1 MRRSTTLVAGVIAAL
16 ALMLAPA
23 ATAAISTNDMNSL
36 TASDLANALVGSGVS
51 VSNATFS
58 GSNVAGGTFAGGAS
72 AIGFESGIILSS
84 GAVAS
89 VPGPNGSDSTT
100 TSNGVAGDA
109 DLTAL
114 AGFATLDAAI
124 LEFDFVPNAGT
135 VTFQYVFASEEYNE
149 YVNSQFNDVFGF
161 FVNGTNCAT
170 VGSPAQPVT
179 INTINGG
186 NPLGTGATNAALYRN
201 NDLSDG
207 GGSIDTEMDGLTVVL
222 TCTAS
227 VNANVTNHMKL
238 AIADGSDSAL
248 DSNVF
253 LKAGSFTT
261 EPPAAS
267 ADLSVSK
274 SDSPDPVTV
283 GEELTYLVTVS
294 NAGPAAAQSVSLTD
308 TLPAGLTFVS
318 ATASQGTCSGTA
330 TIACDL
336 GTIAANASATVTIK
350 ATPTAAGTL
359 SNTASASSTT
369 TDPSSANNSATAETT
384 VQSAPTGCSHGY
396 WKTHQSSWVG
406 YTPSQTLGSVFA
418 GTGSLASRTF
428 AQALDF
434 SGGNTLT
441 EAKQILLRQAV
452 AALLNAAHPDVDYP
466 KTTAEIVSDVDAAL
480 ASNNRSTILGLAT
493 TLDQLNNLGCPI

>member
-100 TSNGVAGDA
+100 ASNGVAGDA

-161 FVNGTNCAT
+161 FVNGVNVALLPDNVTPVSINNVNCGNPVGDPTPHNCAYF
-170 VGSPAQPVT
+170 
-179 INTINGG
+179 INNACQGPPG
-186 NPLGTGATNAALYRN
+186 YPDVPYPCAPPLQ
-201 NDLSDG
+201 
-207 GGSIDTEMDGLTVVL
+207 TEMDGMTVVF
-222 TCTAS
+222 
-227 VNANVTNHMKL
+227 NVFTTVDSGLNHIRL
-238 AIADGSDSAL
+238 AVADAGDPVL

-253 LKAGSFTT
+253 IRTQSFTCT
-261 EPPAAS
+261 PPGTTGACCLPSGLCDDETAADCAEDGGVFHPETDCDQFS
-267 ADLSVSK
+267 CTACTGDVDGDGQVAVTDLLDVLGGWGPNPGDPADING
-274 SDSPDPVTV
+274 DGTV
-283 GEELTYLVTVS
+283 DVIDLLLLL
-294 NAGPAAAQSVSLTD
+294 AAWGP
-308 TLPAGLTFVS
+308 
-318 ATASQGTCSGTA
+318 CSG
-330 TIACDL
+330 
-336 GTIAANASATVTIK
+336 
-350 ATPTAAGTL
+350 
-359 SNTASASSTT
+359 
-369 TDPSSANNSATAETT
+369 
-384 VQSAPTGCSHGY
+384 
-396 WKTHQSSWVG
+396 
-406 YTPSQTLGSVFA
+406 
-418 GTGSLASRTF
+418 
-428 AQALDF
+428 
-434 SGGNTLT
+434 
-441 EAKQILLRQAV
+441 
-452 AALLNAAHPDVDYP
+452 
-466 KTTAEIVSDVDAAL
+466 
-480 ASNNRSTILGLAT
+480 
-493 TLDQLNNLGCPI
+493 

>member
-100 TSNGVAGDA
+100 ASNGVAGDA

-170 VGSPAQPVT
+170 VGSPASRSRSTPST
-179 INTINGG
+179 EAIRSARARRTLLSI
-186 NPLGTGATNAALYRN
+186 AT
-201 NDLSDG
+201 
-207 GGSIDTEMDGLTVVL
+207 
-222 TCTAS
+222 
-227 VNANVTNHMKL
+227 
-238 AIADGSDSAL
+238 
-248 DSNVF
+248 
-253 LKAGSFTT
+253 TT
-261 EPPAAS
+261 
-267 ADLSVSK
+267 
-274 SDSPDPVTV
+274 
-283 GEELTYLVTVS
+283 
-294 NAGPAAAQSVSLTD
+294 
-308 TLPAGLTFVS
+308 S
-318 ATASQGTCSGTA
+318 ATA
-330 TIACDL
+330 
-336 GTIAANASATVTIK
+336 AAPSTRRW
-350 ATPTAAGTL
+350 
-359 SNTASASSTT
+359 TASRS
-369 TDPSSANNSATAETT
+369 
-384 VQSAPTGCSHGY
+384 CS
-396 WKTHQSSWVG
+396 
-406 YTPSQTLGSVFA
+406 PA
-418 GTGSLASRTF
+418 R
-428 AQALDF
+428 
-434 SGGNTLT
+434 
-441 EAKQILLRQAV
+441 
-452 AALLNAAHPDVDYP
+452 PP
-466 KTTAEIVSDVDAAL
+466 
-480 ASNNRSTILGLAT
+480 
-493 TLDQLNNLGCPI
+493 